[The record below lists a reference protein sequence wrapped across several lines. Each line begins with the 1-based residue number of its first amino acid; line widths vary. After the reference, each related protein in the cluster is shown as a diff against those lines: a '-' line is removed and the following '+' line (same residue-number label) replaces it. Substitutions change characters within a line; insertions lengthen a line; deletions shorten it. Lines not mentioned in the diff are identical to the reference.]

1 MKWVFL
7 VFSMLLVINF
17 VSAQYVTGDIYLQE
31 NGKAR
36 FSLDTNADINIEGLK
51 FDIEDNK
58 IEGTTELLTRKE
70 KGVWSFVLK
79 SRDYETILI
88 DIHLP
93 YNLIRINSLEGND
106 HILDVRKGIV
116 SLIDND
122 KELNFEVHYQLEIEE
137 DYSLFW
143 LMLVIMVLVVIFSYL
158 LFMKKRNNKSRL
170 DYILPI
176 INDNEKKIVELLM
189 KGNMRQKDIRKKL
202 EMPKASFSRY
212 IINLERKKLVIRMGE
227 GKNKMVKLK

>member
-1 MKWVFL
+1 
-7 VFSMLLVINF
+7 MLLVINF